1 MFCFLVPLIASIN
14 LISFF
19 VVERENDREL
29 DLYLLGPELLQELRS
44 TILIRVLF
52 CWSSTVLEVPISA
65 QSAFVVHIR
74 DLRKFQLKTAG
85 TRASLFTNVQ
95 SVKQYLCVC
104 VIHLGTF
111 LCLSL

>member
-1 MFCFLVPLIASIN
+1 M
-14 LISFF
+14 
-19 VVERENDREL
+19 ERENDREL

-74 DLRKFQLKTAG
+74 DLKKFQLKTAA
-85 TRASLFTNVQ
+85 TRASLLTNVQ

-104 VIHLGTF
+104 VIHLRHFFAFPCGQI
-111 LCLSL
+111 LG